1 MSPLVSVII
10 PTHNRAQL
18 LPCAVS
24 SVLGQTYENLEL
36 IIVDDGS
43 TDNTLEVVKGF
54 QDPRILYLCHENSR
68 GAPAARNIG
77 IQHAKGEYIAF
88 LDDDDEWLP
97 HKLKRQLEALSQLHH
112 QVGVAYCKYER
123 LYPNGETRIIG
134 ERFSQRRL
142 LHHNFVG
149 TPTLLMHRECLE
161 ADLFDEGL
169 PRGQDWELCLR
180 LSQRYEFIFVDEVLV
195 LAGTA
200 PGGIGSNKHS
210 LLRACQM
217 ILDKHYR
224 LIRKSPR
231 ALGTFHYTIGSLLAK
246 EEQWQAARTH
256 LLRSALRWPFDPRHW
271 ARWLVIM
278 CGKSVYRRFFGTR

>member
-18 LPCAVS
+18 LPRAIR

-43 TDNTLEVVKGF
+43 TDNTPEIVKRF
-54 QDPRILYLCHENSR
+54 RAPRILYLCHKVSR
-68 GAPAARNIG
+68 GAPVARNTG
-77 IQHAKGEYIAF
+77 IQRAKGEYIAF

-97 HKLKRQLEALSQLHH
+97 HKLQTQLQVLWELH
-112 QVGVAYCKYER
+112 QVGVVYCKYKK
-123 LYPNGETRIIG
+123 LYPSGEARVVG
-134 ERFSQRRL
+134 EGFSQRHL
-142 LHHNFVG
+142 LHHNFIG

-161 ADLFDEGL
+161 ADLFDEDL

-180 LSQRYEFIFVDEVLV
+180 LSQRYKFIFVDEVLV
-195 LAGTA
+195 LARSTQDS
-200 PGGIGSNKHS
+200 IGSNKHS
-210 LLRACQM
+210 LLRAYQM

-231 ALGTFHYTIGSLLAK
+231 ALGAFHYTIGSLLAREK
-246 EEQWQAARTH
+246 QWQAARTH
-256 LLRSALRWPFDPRHW
+256 LLQSALCWPFNPKHW
-271 ARWLVIM
+271 VRWLAIV
-278 CGKSVYRRFFGTR
+278 CGKSVYCRFFGTR